1 MQRFIF
7 SIGLLCFFFICTS
20 AICFKKEIP
29 TIININ
35 TIKNTIQND
44 TVLQAKQIPQPY
56 RESNARYA
64 YNTILMAITVFL
76 TYAVSVSAA
85 MLIYPKL
92 LNYILLCSS
101 ILLVSS
107 IIDLVLHFSNKKK
120 YPNIIFWNAL
130 IRLFIVVTGFLIW
143 NKYR

>member
-1 MQRFIF
+1 MRHFIF

-29 TIININ
+29 TITNIN
-35 TIKNTIQND
+35 TTKNTIEKD

-64 YNTILMAITVFL
+64 YNIILMAITLFL
-76 TYAVSVSAA
+76 TYALIVSAT
-85 MLIYPKL
+85 MLTYPKL
-92 LNYILLCSS
+92 LLYILLCSLV
-101 ILLVSS
+101 LLVSS
-107 IIDLVLHFSNKKK
+107 IIDFVLHFSNKKK
-120 YPNIIFWNAL
+120 YPKIIFWNAL
-130 IRLFIVVTGFLIW
+130 MNILVAAAGFFIW